1 METSYG
7 LIAASDAAVPGV
19 TAKNA
24 SFSKDNTPDPA
35 KIKGKIVLCITEV
48 LIDDPRKK
56 AVAVQLGGGQP
67 TYCPKQTKP
76 SYDFN
81 YPSIGVSNMNGSISV
96 YRTVTY
102 YGIGQTVSVAKVNYP
117 SGVQVTVTPATL
129 KFTKTGEKLSFKIDF
144 KPLKTSD
151 GNFVFGALT
160 WSNGIHKVRS
170 PIALNV
176 LSL

>member
-1 METSYG
+1 
-7 LIAASDAAVPGV
+7 
-19 TAKNA
+19 
-24 SFSKDNTPDPA
+24 
-35 KIKGKIVLCITEV
+35 
-48 LIDDPRKK
+48 
-56 AVAVQLGGGQP
+56 
-67 TYCPKQTKP
+67 
-76 SYDFN
+76 
-81 YPSIGVSNMNGSISV
+81 MNGSISV

-102 YGIGQTVSVAKVNYP
+102 YGTGQTVYVAKVDYP
-117 SGVQVTVTPATL
+117 PGVQVTVTPATL

-160 WSNGIHKVRS
+160 WSSGIHKVRS